1 MMCCSPWGHKESGT
15 LEQLN
20 NKMLEFR
27 VQYTSPIKGHIVNI
41 LGFASRMASITVL

>member
-1 MMCCSPWGHKESGT
+1 MCCSPWGHKESGT
-15 LEQLN
+15 LEQLNN